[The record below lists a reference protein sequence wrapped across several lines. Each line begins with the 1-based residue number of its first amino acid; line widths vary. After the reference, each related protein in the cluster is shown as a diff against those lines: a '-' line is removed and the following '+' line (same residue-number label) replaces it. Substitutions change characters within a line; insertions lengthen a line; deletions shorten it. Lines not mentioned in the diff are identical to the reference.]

1 MRHSGGKG
9 RREKGKKERGK
20 MEREKDIYIER
31 EKIFHIGR
39 LSYQAE
45 WSTHYHFTHLSLSHP
60 PCFGKL

>member
-9 RREKGKKERGK
+9 RREKGKEGK
-20 MEREKDIYIER
+20 REDGKRDIYREREN
-31 EKIFHIGR
+31 IFHIGR